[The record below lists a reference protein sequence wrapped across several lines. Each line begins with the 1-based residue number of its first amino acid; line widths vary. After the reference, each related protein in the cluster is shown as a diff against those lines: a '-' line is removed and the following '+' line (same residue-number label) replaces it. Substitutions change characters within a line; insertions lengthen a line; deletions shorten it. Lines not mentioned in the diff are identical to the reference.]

1 MKTFISILY
10 RVRNLTEKMGYG
22 QGHMQMGMAEKKGL
36 LKFSVYY
43 WFSDK
48 GEKVVI
54 HNNPTT

>member
-36 LKFSVYY
+36 LKKFSVYY
-43 WFSDK
+43 
-48 GEKVVI
+48 
-54 HNNPTT
+54 

>member
-36 LKFSVYY
+36 LKFQFTTDLVT
-43 WFSDK
+43 
-48 GEKVVI
+48 KVK
-54 HNNPTT
+54 TW